1 MYAATVSGM
10 SGSDSWGLAGPLA
23 LFAIIN
29 IFGSV
34 SGGHFN
40 PAVTLGVYVREAL
53 WVENFFFM
61 IFIIASQISGALVGM
76 IISYSVLRVQVNG
89 NWKIEEAQVPLLMPS
104 TITREA
110 IKTAS
115 EGGAALEYG

>member
-1 MYAATVSGM
+1 MYAATVSGC
-10 SGSDSWGLAGPLA
+10 SGSDSWGIAGPLA

-76 IISYSVLRVQVNG
+76 IISYSVLRVQEDG
-89 NWKIEEAQVPLLMPS
+89 EWKIKEAQVPLLMPS